1 MRPRAAAAPANVP
14 DAQWEEARALSIA
27 HPVPPTTFNLSNLEL
42 FPSLKAGYRTLFIGD
57 AVKAPDGHWVVPM
70 GRRIE
75 TPSGA
80 FAGAAAARG
89 RIEYF
94 EQFYRNVQ
102 LDHRPRSA

>member
-1 MRPRAAAAPANVP
+1 MP
-14 DAQWEEARALSIA
+14 I
-27 HPVPPTTFNLSNLEL
+27 
-42 FPSLKAGYRTLFIGD
+42 
-57 AVKAPDGHWVVPM
+57 

-75 TPSGA
+75 APAGG

-102 LDHRPRSA
+102 LDAALPSA